1 MKRIIC
7 VLAAFFITLPVFSA
21 IDTREIESLRQ
32 RLVSGSSAV
41 SDADQAVIAKF
52 WRTGLDRM
60 FLASDP
66 AEVVEVRKQLTGQK
80 GGENLSFYATA
91 YIAEAVKDLQ
101 VAFDTVER
109 LESAGKKALVDR
121 NLMILTAEIA
131 SPKLAPLALQRLGDE
146 DEVIRYWAVKAVTQP
161 AVVEELTKGVTPD
174 PETTEAILRGLL
186 QRSGAESVAE
196 IQKMILVF
204 AGSVD
209 HALSGQL
216 LTSFADK
223 RIEAYKNWTVTNEYL
238 DIPLLNALGCTAVNK
253 SGDAKSLF
261 GQKFAELYSLVIQ
274 RYMKGQTVLPAET
287 VEQLIAVIAEVDQTC
302 VSKSL
307 EIQTGILR
315 AIQRKTGLEREYDTL
330 FGNKMMAGELALKL
344 RFDYGK
350 DASGKA
356 LTAPPE
362 LSAPPAPIAGS

>member
-1 MKRIIC
+1 MKRILC
-7 VLAAFFITLPVFSA
+7 VLTTVFISLPAFAA
-21 IDTREIESLRQ
+21 IDTREIESVRQ
-32 RLVSGSSAV
+32 QLVGGSSAV
-41 SDADQAVIAKF
+41 SASDEAVIAKF

-66 AEVVEVRKQLTGQK
+66 AEVVEVRRQLTGQK

-91 YIAEAVKDLQ
+91 YIAEAAKDLA
-101 VAFDTVER
+101 VAFETVER
-109 LESAGKKALVDR
+109 LENPAKKTLVNR

-131 SPKLAPLALQRLGDE
+131 SGKLAAIALPRAGDA

-174 PETTEAILRGLL
+174 PETTAAILRVLL
-186 QRSGAESVAE
+186 ERSGAETLAE
-196 IQKMILVF
+196 IQKMMIVF

-209 HALSGQL
+209 HPLSQQL
-216 LTSFADK
+216 LTGFADR
-223 RIEAYKNWTVTNEYL
+223 RIEAYKNWTVSNEYL
-238 DIPLLNALGCTAVNK
+238 DIPLLNALGCTAASK
-253 SGDAKSLF
+253 TGDAKSLF
-261 GQKFAELYSLVIQ
+261 GQKFAELYSLVMQ
-274 RYMKGQTVLPAET
+274 RYMKGQTSLPSAT
-287 VEQLIAVIAEVDQTC
+287 VEQLVAVIAEVDQTC
-302 VSKSL
+302 LAKSL

-330 FGNKMMAGELALKL
+330 FGNSMMAGELALKL

-362 LSAPPAPIAGS
+362 LSAPPETIAGK

>member
-1 MKRIIC
+1 MKRILC
-7 VLAAFFITLPVFSA
+7 VLAVFFITLPVFSA

-32 RLVSGSSAV
+32 RLVSASSTV
-41 SDADQAVIAKF
+41 SAADEAVIAKF

-91 YIAEAVKDLQ
+91 YIAEAFKDLQ
-101 VAFDTVER
+101 VAFETVER
-109 LESAGKKALVDR
+109 IENPAKKALVDR
-121 NLMILTAEIA
+121 NLMILAAEIA
-131 SPKLAPLALQRLGDE
+131 SPKLAPLALQRFGDE

-161 AVVEELTKGVTPD
+161 AVIEELTRGVTPD
-174 PETTEAILRGLL
+174 PEMTEAILKGLL
-186 QRSGAESVAE
+186 EQSASESVAE
-196 IQKMILVF
+196 IQKKMIVF
-204 AGSVD
+204 AGAVD
-209 HALSGQL
+209 HPLSQQM
-216 LTSFADK
+216 LTGFADK
-223 RIEAYKNWTVTNEYL
+223 RIEAYKNWTVTNESL
-238 DIPLLNALGCTAVNK
+238 DIPLLNALGCTAVSQ
-253 SGDAKSLF
+253 SGDTKSLF

-274 RYMKGQTVLPAET
+274 RYMKGQTVLPAKT
-287 VEQLIAVIAEVDQTC
+287 VEQLIAVIAEVDQSC

-307 EIQTGILR
+307 EIQTGIVR

-330 FGNKMMAGELALKL
+330 FGNRMMAGELALKL

-362 LSAPPAPIAGS
+362 LSAPPVPVAGN

>member
-1 MKRIIC
+1 
-7 VLAAFFITLPVFSA
+7 LALPVYSA
-21 IDTREIESLRQ
+21 VDTREIESVRQ
-32 RLVSGSSAV
+32 RLVSASANV
-41 SDADQAVIAKF
+41 TEADEAVIAKF

-60 FLASDP
+60 FLAPEP
-66 AEVVEVRKQLTGQK
+66 AEVVEVRKQLTQQK

-91 YIAEAVKDLQ
+91 YIAEAIKDLQ
-101 VAFDTVER
+101 VAFETVER
-109 LESAGKKALVDR
+109 IENPDKKALVNR

-131 SPKLAPLALQRLGDE
+131 SPKLAPLAIQRFGDA

-161 AVVEELTKGVTPD
+161 AVVEEMTKGVTPD
-174 PETTEAILRGLL
+174 PETTEAILKGLL
-186 QRSGAESVAE
+186 EQAGAETVAE
-196 IQKMILVF
+196 IQKMMIVF

-209 HALSGQL
+209 HPLSGQL
-216 LTSFADK
+216 LTGFADK
-223 RIEAYKNWTVTNEYL
+223 RIEAYRNWTVTNEYL
-238 DIPLLNALGCTAVNK
+238 DIPLLNALGGSAVIK
-253 SGDAKSLF
+253 TGDAKSQF
-261 GQKFAELYSLVIQ
+261 GQKFAKLYSLVIQ
-274 RYMKGQTVLPAET
+274 RYMKGQTVLPSKT
-287 VEQLIAVIAEVDQTC
+287 VEQLLAVIVEIDQTC
-302 VSKSL
+302 VAKSL

-362 LSAPPAPIAGS
+362 LSAPPAPVAGK